1 MDHELS
7 ELTGIERA
15 VRRVRTQTILA
26 QSISAILG
34 TPVTQAR
41 VSAWVS
47 MGYVPAARA
56 RAVSEATGIPVEDL
70 LRKSKRKSRKHAS
83 QNNAANQY

>member
-26 QSISAILG
+26 QCISEILG
-34 TPVTQAR
+34 TPVGQSRISTWRA
-41 VSAWVS
+41 

-56 RAVSEATGIPVEDL
+56 QAVSEATGIPVEDL

-83 QNNAANQY
+83 QTSVANQY